1 MKLQPRAHNLFSWYL
16 RSGSERTLALPASNL
31 VPRAER
37 YEGVPRQSHDQMPAP
52 RRRSFHLRKSV
63 LKCRLLC
70 FGLIMTDYFPFA
82 GLYAV
87 GIIIELEPQP
97 QYAFILLL
105 LAIPFPLALALSGF
119 LLGWIIY
126 SLNGTSAS

>member
-1 MKLQPRAHNLFSWYL
+1 
-16 RSGSERTLALPASNL
+16 
-31 VPRAER
+31 
-37 YEGVPRQSHDQMPAP
+37 MP
-52 RRRSFHLRKSV
+52 
-63 LKCRLLC
+63 LLC
-70 FGLIMTDYFPFA
+70 FGLTMTDYFLFA

-119 LLGWIIY
+119 RLGWIIY